1 LGLLNQ
7 AGTTARQAQVTQ
19 EALQVVYEQANES
32 RDQIAGVNLDE
43 EAANLIRFQQSYQ
56 ASARM
61 IQTANQLFDAI
72 LRL

>member
-1 LGLLNQ
+1 M
-7 AGTTARQAQVTQ
+7 
-19 EALQVVYEQANES
+19 S
-32 RDQIAGVNLDE
+32 RPMKADQIAGVNLDE